1 MLRLTLA
8 AGHYDRTEALRDGR
22 VRPEGVDLTYLML
35 PVEEI
40 FWRMAQYREFDVAEF
55 SLGGYLVR
63 RGRGAD
69 DLIAIPAFL
78 SRFFRHSG
86 VFVHAAAGIERPEDL
101 RGKRVGVPEYQMT
114 AAVWVRG
121 FLSDDYGVRPQDV
134 EWVQGGLE
142 DPGRIPFEPAEPPG
156 VTVGFAPAD
165 RSLAQMLAAGEI
177 DALVTARTPSTF
189 DRRGGPVRRL
199 FADPWAVERDYYQRT
214 GVFPI
219 MHTVAIKREV
229 LDADPWVAST
239 LFKAFSEA
247 KDLALA
253 DLTQTSA
260 LPISLPFL
268 VAHAYETTALMGDD
282 FWPYG
287 VEEANRQALETFVRY
302 MHEQGLIPQPMPI
315 ESLFPASTQRTFR
328 I

>member
-22 VRPEGVDLTYLML
+22 VRAEGVDLNYLML

-40 FWRMAQYREFDVAEF
+40 FWRMAQYREFDAAEF

-69 DLIAIPAFL
+69 DLVAMPVFP

-86 VFVHAAAGIERPEDL
+86 IFVHTGAGIDQPQDL
-101 RGKRVGVPEYQMT
+101 RGKRVGVPEYPMT

-121 FLSDDYGVRPQDV
+121 ILADDYGVRPEDM

-142 DPGRIPFEPAEPPG
+142 EPGRLPFEPAEPPG
-156 VTVGFAPAD
+156 VRVGFAPAD

-189 DRRGGPVRRL
+189 ERRGGPVRRL
-199 FADPWAVERDYYQRT
+199 FADPWTVEREYFART
-214 GVFPI
+214 GMFPI
-219 MHTVAIKREV
+219 MHTLVIKREV
-229 LDADPWVAST
+229 LESDPWVAAT
-239 LFKAFSEA
+239 LFKAFDAA
-247 KDLALA
+247 KALALA

-260 LPISLPFL
+260 LPLSLPFL
-268 VAHAYETTALMGDD
+268 VQHAYETTALMGDD

-287 VEEANRQALETFVRY
+287 LEPNRRTLETFVRY
-302 MHEQGLIPQPMPI
+302 AHEQRLIPEPLPI
-315 ESLFPASTQRTFR
+315 EALFAASTRRTYR

>member
-22 VRPEGVDLTYLML
+22 VRPEGIELTYLML
-35 PVEEI
+35 RVEEI
-40 FWRMAQYREFDVAEF
+40 FWRMAQYREFDAAEF
-55 SLGGYLVR
+55 SLGGYFVR

-69 DLIAIPAFL
+69 DLIALPVFL

-86 VFVHAAAGIERPEDL
+86 LFVNANAGIHRPEDL
-101 RGKRVGVPEYQMT
+101 RGKRIGVPEYQMT

-121 FLSDDYGVRPQDV
+121 FLSDDYNVRPEDV

-142 DPGRIPFEPAEPPG
+142 DPGRLPFEPAEPPG
-156 VTVGFAPAD
+156 VRLGFASND
-165 RSLAQMLAAGEI
+165 RSLAQMLASGEI

-189 DRRGGPVRRL
+189 SRHGGSVRRL
-199 FADPWAVERDYYQRT
+199 FEVPWQVERDYFRRT
-214 GVFPI
+214 RIFPI
-219 MHTVAIKREV
+219 MHTAVVRREV
-229 LDADPWVAST
+229 LDANPWVAVT
-239 LFKAFSEA
+239 LTKAFQEA
-247 KDLALA
+247 KALALE

-268 VAHAYETTALMGDD
+268 VDHAYETLDLMGED

-287 VEEANRQALETFVRY
+287 LEANRHTLETFSRY
-302 MHEQGLIPQPMPI
+302 MHEQGLTSEPL
-315 ESLFPASTQRTFR
+315 SVDTLFPESTHRTFR

>member
-1 MLRLTLA
+1 MLRITLA

-22 VRPEGVDLTYLML
+22 VRPEGIDLTYLML

-40 FWRMAQYREFDVAEF
+40 FWRMAQYREFDASEF

-69 DLIAIPAFL
+69 DLIAIPVFP

-86 VFVHAAAGIERPEDL
+86 IFVHAGAGIERPQDL
-101 RGKRVGVPEYQMT
+101 RGKRVGVPEYPMT

-121 FLSDDYGVRPQDV
+121 ILSDDYGVRPEDV

-142 DPGRIPFEPAEPPG
+142 DPGRIPFEPAEPAG
-156 VTVGFAPAD
+156 VRLDFAPTD
-165 RSLAQMLAAGEI
+165 RSLAQMLAAGEL

-189 DRRGGPVRRL
+189 SRQGGPVQRL
-199 FADPWAVERDYYQRT
+199 FADPWSVERDYFQRT

-219 MHTVAIKREV
+219 MHTIAIKREI
-229 LDADPWVAST
+229 LDAHPWVAST
-239 LFKAFSEA
+239 LLKAFSAA
-247 KDLALA
+247 KDLALD

-268 VAHAYETTALMGDD
+268 VQHAYDTVALMGDD

-287 VEEANRQALETFVRY
+287 LEPNRKTLETFVRY
-302 MHEQGLIPQPMPI
+302 MHEQGLIPEPLPI

>member
-22 VRPEGVDLTYLML
+22 VRPEGVELTYLML

-40 FWRMAQYREFDVAEF
+40 FWRMAQYREFDAAEF

-69 DLIAIPAFL
+69 DFVAIPVFP
-78 SRFFRHSG
+78 SRFFRHSCI
-86 VFVHAAAGIERPEDL
+86 FVNAAAGIERPQDL
-101 RGKRVGVPEYQMT
+101 SGKRVGVPEYPMT

-121 FLSDDYGVRPQDV
+121 ILSDDYGVRPQDI

-156 VTVGFAPAD
+156 IKLGFAPTN

-189 DRRGGPVRRL
+189 DRHGGPVRRV
-199 FADPWAVERDYYQRT
+199 FPDPWPVERDYFQRT

-239 LFKAFSEA
+239 LFKAFEEA
-247 KDLALA
+247 KRLALA

-268 VAHAYETTALMGDD
+268 VEHAYETLDRMGDD

-287 VEEANRQALETFVRY
+287 LEPNRKTLETFVRY
-302 MHEQGLIPQPMPI
+302 MHEQGLIPEPLPI
-315 ESLFPASTQRTFR
+315 ESLFAASTQRTFR

>member
-22 VRPEGVDLTYLML
+22 VRPEGIELTYLML
-35 PVEEI
+35 RVEEI
-40 FWRMAQYREFDVAEF
+40 FWRVAQYREFDAAEF

-63 RGRGAD
+63 LGRGAD
-69 DLIAIPAFL
+69 DLVAIPVFP
-78 SRFFRHSG
+78 SRCFRHSG
-86 VFVHAAAGIERPEDL
+86 IFVHAASGIERPQDL

-121 FLSDDYGVRPQDV
+121 ILSDDYGVRPHEM
-134 EWVQGGLE
+134 EWLQGGLE
-142 DPGRIPFEPAEPPG
+142 DPGRVPFEPAEPPG
-156 VTVGFAPAD
+156 VQLGFAPSD

-199 FADPWAVERDYYQRT
+199 FQDPWSAERDYFQRT

-219 MHTVAIKREV
+219 MHTMVIKREV
-229 LDADPWVAST
+229 LNANPWVAST
-239 LFKAFSEA
+239 LFKAFEA
-247 KDLALA
+247 AKALALE

-260 LPISLPFL
+260 LPLSLPFL
-268 VAHAYETTALMGDD
+268 VEHAYQTLDLMGDD
-282 FWPYG
+282 YWPYG
-287 VEEANRQALETFVRY
+287 LEPNRNTLETFVRY
-302 MHEQGLIPQPMPI
+302 MREQGLIPQPLPI
-315 ESLFPASTQRTFR
+315 ESLFPESTRRTFR

>member
-1 MLRLTLA
+1 MMKLTLA

-22 VRPEGVDLTYLML
+22 VRPEGIALTYLTL
-35 PVEEI
+35 RVEEI
-40 FWRMAQYREFDVAEF
+40 FWRMAQYREFDASEF
-55 SLGGYLVR
+55 SLGGYFVR

-69 DLIAIPAFL
+69 DLVAIPVFL

-86 VFVHAAAGIERPEDL
+86 LFVNAGSGIQSPQDL

-121 FLSDDYGVRPQDV
+121 FLADDYGVRPEDV

-142 DPGRIPFEPAEPPG
+142 DPGRLPFEPAEPPG
-156 VTVGFAPAD
+156 VTLGFAPND
-165 RSLAQMLAAGEI
+165 RSLAQMLAAGEL

-189 DRRGGPVRRL
+189 RRSGGPVRRL
-199 FADPWAVERDYYQRT
+199 FDKPWQVEREYFRRT
-214 GVFPI
+214 GLFPI
-219 MHTVAIKREV
+219 MHTAVIKREV
-229 LDADPWVAST
+229 LDENP
-239 LFKAFSEA
+239 
-247 KDLALA
+247 
-253 DLTQTSA
+253 

-268 VAHAYETTALMGDD
+268 VDHAYETVDLMGDD

-287 VEEANRQALETFVRY
+287 LESNRHTLETFARY
-302 MHEQGLIPQPMPI
+302 MHEQGLTL
-315 ESLFPASTQRTFR
+315 ERLSVDALFPESTHRTFR

>member
-8 AGHYDRTEALRDGR
+8 SGHYDRTEALRDGR
-22 VRPEGVDLTYLML
+22 VRPEGIELTYLML
-35 PVEEI
+35 SVEEI
-40 FWRMAQYREFDVAEF
+40 FWRMARYREFDASEF

-69 DLIAIPAFL
+69 DLIAIPVFP
-78 SRFFRHSG
+78 SRFFRHSC
-86 VFVHAAAGIERPEDL
+86 VFVHADAGIAEPGDL
-101 RGKRVGVPEYQMT
+101 RGKRVGVPEYEMT

-121 FLSDDYGVRPQDV
+121 FLADDYGVRPHEM

-142 DPGRIPFEPAEPPG
+142 DPGRIPFEHAEPPG
-156 VTVGFAPAD
+156 VTIGFAPTG
-165 RSLAQMLAAGEI
+165 RTLAQMLAAGEI

-189 DRRGGPVRRL
+189 RQEGGSVRRL
-199 FADPWAVERDYYQRT
+199 FADPWAVERDYFQRT

-229 LDADPWVAST
+229 LDANPWVAST
-239 LFKAFSEA
+239 LFKAFETA
-247 KDLALA
+247 KALA
-253 DLTQTSA
+253 MDDLTQTSA
-260 LPISLPFL
+260 LPVSLPFL
-268 VAHAYETTALMGDD
+268 VAHAYETRALMGDD

-287 VEEANRQALETFVRY
+287 LEGNRKTLETFVRY
-302 MHEQGLIPQPMPI
+302 MHEQGLIPEPLPI

>member
-1 MLRLTLA
+1 MLRVTVA

-22 VRPEGVDLTYLML
+22 VRAEGVDLTYLML

-40 FWRMAQYREFDVAEF
+40 FWRMAQYREFDAAEF

-69 DLIAIPAFL
+69 DLIAIPVFP

-86 VFVHAAAGIERPEDL
+86 IFVHSAAGIGRPEDL
-101 RGKRVGVPEYQMT
+101 RGKRVGVPEYPMT

-121 FLSDDYGVRPQDV
+121 ILADDYGVRPGDL

-142 DPGRIPFEPAEPPG
+142 EPGRLPFEPAEPPG
-156 VTVGFAPAD
+156 VRVGFAPAD
-165 RSLAQMLAAGEI
+165 RSLAQLLAAGDI

-189 DRRGGPVRRL
+189 DRGGGPVRRL
-199 FADPWAVERDYYQRT
+199 FADPWAVVRDYFART

-219 MHTVAIKREV
+219 MHTVVIKREV

-239 LFKAFSEA
+239 LFKAFEA
-247 KDLALA
+247 AKALALA

-260 LPISLPFL
+260 LPLSLPF
-268 VAHAYETTALMGDD
+268 VVQHAYDTTALMGDD

-287 VEEANRQALETFVRY
+287 LEPNRRTLETFVRY
-302 MHEQGLIPQPMPI
+302 VHEQGLIPEPLPI
-315 ESLFPASTQRTFR
+315 ESLFAASTRRTFR